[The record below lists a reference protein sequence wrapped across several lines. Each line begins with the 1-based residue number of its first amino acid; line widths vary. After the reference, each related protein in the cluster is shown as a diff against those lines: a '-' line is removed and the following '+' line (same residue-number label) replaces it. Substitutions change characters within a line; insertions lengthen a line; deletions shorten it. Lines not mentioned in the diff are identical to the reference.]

1 MKHILALP
9 VAKLATGL
17 SVCAI
22 SMLAAPVNALAAT
35 LPPAPYT
42 VQAGDTAYQLAAVAN
57 VGIADFNRVNHFTV
71 SSTILAGERVAM
83 PFLYRVDAGDT
94 LWYIARRYRTTVAAI
109 RQLNGLPDGRLV
121 PTETLLLARGS
132 VGAAT
137 WGRPATSPRMLSG
150 AATTTA
156 AADGNSGNGGNG
168 GGASSNGVAAFRMVA
183 TSYDGSVA
191 SNGPWGAVNYFG
203 QPLQFGD
210 VAVDP
215 SVIPLGSRLFISGYN
230 DPALPRGG
238 FYAIANDAGGAIQ
251 GNRIDIYLPTAAQ
264 ANRFGMEHVRVQLV
278 SR

>member
-1 MKHILALP
+1 MKHTLSLP

-17 SVCAI
+17 SVCAV
-22 SMLAAPVNALAAT
+22 SMLAVPVNALAAA

-42 VQAGDTAYQLAAVAN
+42 VQAGDTAYQLAALAN
-57 VGIADFNRVNHFTV
+57 VGMADFNRVNHFTA

-83 PFLYRVDAGDT
+83 PFLYRVDPGDT
-94 LWYIARRYRTTVAAI
+94 LRYIARRYRTTAAAI
-109 RQLNGLPDGRLV
+109 RQLNGLPDGRIF

-132 VGAAT
+132 VGAST
-137 WGRPATSPRMLSG
+137 WGRPATFPRMLSG

-156 AADGNSGNGGNG
+156 AASSNNGG
-168 GGASSNGVAAFRMVA
+168 AAFRMAA
-183 TSYDGSVA
+183 TSYDGSAA
-191 SNGPWGAVNYFG
+191 SNGHWGAVNYFG

-230 DPALPRGG
+230 DPALPKGG
-238 FYAIANDAGGAIQ
+238 FYATANDVGGAIQ

-264 ANRFGMEHVRVQLV
+264 ANRFGVERVHVQVV